1 MQTKWIDVQT
11 ADGAMRSYLAT
22 PDGDGPYPGVVVLQE
37 AFGVNEYVRSVAD
50 RLADAGFVALAP
62 ELFHRKGHH
71 VELAYDAG
79 PKILEHMVELTNDTM
94 EEDIASSIAA
104 LRARHDVDPKR
115 LATIGFCMGGFAAIL
130 GGLTTAVAA
139 VVAFYPG
146 GLVKPRS
153 PIKFEPLVDRMPKLK
168 AATLLQYGADDKG
181 ISREDIE
188 LVKQAMAQSGARY
201 EVDVYPNAGHGFH
214 SHDRAGAYAPEAAE
228 AAWHRTLTW
237 LRDMLA

>member
-1 MQTKWIDVQT
+1 MQTKWLDVRT
-11 ADGAMRSYLAT
+11 ADGTMRSYLAT

-62 ELFHRKGHH
+62 ELFHRLGNH

-79 PKILEHMVELTNDTM
+79 PKILEHMVALTNDTL
-94 EEDIASSIAA
+94 EEDTGAAVAA

-115 LATIGFCMGGFAAIL
+115 IGALGFCMGGFTAIL
-130 GGLTTAVAA
+130 AGLTTAVGA

-146 GLVKPRS
+146 GLVASRP
-153 PIKFEPLVDRMPKLK
+153 PINMQPLVDRMPKLK
-168 AATLLQYGADDKG
+168 AATLLQFGADDKS
-181 ISREDIE
+181 ISPADIE
-188 LVKQAMAQSGARY
+188 LVKQAMAQSQARY
-201 EVDVYPNAGHGFH
+201 EVDVYPDAGHGFH
-214 SHDRAGAYAPEAAE
+214 SHDRASAFAPEAAE